1 MAVGIC
7 QVPSL
12 RFCVLIRGFD
22 NHSLESKKS
31 KIINITTG
39 GNGFSII
46 APPVKFKRSFQWSR
60 LTEDNIERGGE
71 GGWRPRDYKCAG
83 VPNCSATLPPP
94 LKPPFTAT
102 PILLHYRFVI

>member
-60 LTEDNIERGGE
+60 LTEDNIERGG
-71 GGWRPRDYKCAG
+71 GGGGGDLVTTSARAFQIAPPRC
-83 VPNCSATLPPP
+83 
-94 LKPPFTAT
+94 
-102 PILLHYRFVI
+102 LHR